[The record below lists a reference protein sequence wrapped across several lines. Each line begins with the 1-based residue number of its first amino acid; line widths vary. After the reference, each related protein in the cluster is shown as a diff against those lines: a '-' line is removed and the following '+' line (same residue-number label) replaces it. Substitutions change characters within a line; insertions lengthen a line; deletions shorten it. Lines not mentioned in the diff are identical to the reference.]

1 MGLIDMMLKNLVLKW
16 DNKNKKWYVPIYE
29 EEQVS
34 R

>member
-16 DNKNKKWYVPIYE
+16 DNKKKWYVPIYE